1 MKKSGSAVLH
11 CLLLSSLIFSAIMSV
26 PTRLHAQQGEK
37 AVYATS
43 NNLAPSTVW
52 VDASAFCGPQGTS
65 SCTST
70 TDLCSMVNSA
80 IAKLVL
86 VSPAGGIVDARG
98 VLPPPG
104 SSQSSQ
110 PGSVQCNSNPFSSSN
125 GNPITILL
133 PAFQINF
140 STGISWTI
148 PNNVHLVGAGLAT
161 VLLGP
166 TSLSQGATNL
176 IEMGVPPSGGTCST
190 AYTGIVIE
198 HLQINANGAYGGID
212 NQCATSAS
220 YVNDVRISGNP
231 NTCNSNNNY
240 QGCLQGNALT
250 VGTGAINSG
259 PYTDIIV
266 LAVPGATCGPPVN
279 TAANLTCVSVNAQTR
294 GIRGVTCLGNQT
306 TGSSASVA
314 GGVVVSASNNSIQ
327 DVHVESFY
335 DGIEISGTT
344 SNVLVSNIAT
354 GGTSGCSNNNVTNA
368 VHICGHNSASGS
380 VYPQCSPS
388 STVTNVS
395 LTGIANDT
403 TINDD
408 PILLPNTVLD
418 DQTATIIGCNSP
430 PSPSSTC
437 IPNSNPLEAMGGT
450 TSFYVLGGPS
460 GSGGPY
466 TRLTVSPANSN
477 FYGSHVTPVATWGVG
492 ATVPTGQCYTP
503 GAIYSDAAAASGPSV
518 YVCAA
523 GSWTLVP
530 TS

>member
-1 MKKSGSAVLH
+1 MKRSGSAVPH
-11 CLLLSSLIFSAIMSV
+11 CLLLSSLMLGAVVFV
-26 PTRLHAQQGEK
+26 PTRLDAQQGEK

-52 VDASAFCGPQGTS
+52 VDASAFCGSVGTS

-70 TDLCSMVNSA
+70 TDLCSVVNSA
-80 IAKLVL
+80 ILKLVT
-86 VSPAGGIVDARG
+86 VSSAGGIVDARG

-104 SSQSSQ
+104 SSQSQQ
-110 PGSVQCNSNPFSSSN
+110 PGSIPCNSNPFSSSN
-125 GNPITILL
+125 GNPITVLL

-140 STGISWTI
+140 TTGISWII
-148 PNNVHLVGAGLAT
+148 PSNIHLVGAGLAT
-161 VLLGP
+161 LLLGP

-176 IEMGVPPSGGTCST
+176 IEMGAPPSGGTCST
-190 AYTGIVIE
+190 TYTGIVIE
-198 HLQINANGAYGGID
+198 HLQINTNGAYGGID
-212 NQCATSAS
+212 NQCATSGS

-231 NTCNSNNNY
+231 STCNSNNNY

-266 LAVPGATCGPPVN
+266 LSVPGSTCGPAA
-279 TAANLTCVSVNAQTR
+279 TAAANISCVSVSAQTR
-294 GIRGVTCLGNQT
+294 GIRGVTCLGNQM
-306 TGSSASVA
+306 TGSGASVA
-314 GGVVVSASNNSIQ
+314 GGIVISASNNSIQ
-327 DVHVESFY
+327 DAHVESFY
-335 DGIEISGTT
+335 DGIQISGTT
-344 SNVLVSNIAT
+344 SNVLVSNVAT
-354 GGTSGCSNNNVTNA
+354 GGTSGCLNNNVTNA
-368 VHICGHNSASGS
+368 VHICGPNSPGGS

-388 STVTNVS
+388 SAVTNVS

-408 PILLPNTVLD
+408 PLLLPNTVLD

-430 PSPSSTC
+430 ASSTC
-437 IPNSNPLEAMGGT
+437 TPNSNPLEAMGGT
-450 TSFYVLGGPS
+450 TGFYVLGGPS
-460 GSGGPY
+460 GAGGPY

-477 FYGSHVTPVATWGVG
+477 FYGSHVTPVATWGIG
-492 ATVPTGQCYTP
+492 AVAPGGQCYTP
-503 GAIYSDAAAASGPSV
+503 GAIYSDAAATSGPSV

-523 GSWTLVP
+523 GTWTIVP